1 MKTNYTIAFVLTL
14 TLVLSSCKKDEKTT
28 TTKTEVTTEIVKTSS
43 ELKITPIEHATMV
56 LEYENKVIYVD
67 PFGGKEAFKNQKPA
81 DLVFITDIH
90 FDHLDLPTLDSLD
103 LSKATIIAPLAVKNK
118 LPENLQR
125 KTIVLHN
132 GNSKTLKNVGIET
145 VPMYNLREEA
155 LHFHAKGRGNGYVL
169 TFGEQRV
176 YISGDT
182 EDIPEM
188 RKLKN
193 IDIAFICMN
202 LPWTMT
208 INSAASA
215 VLDFKPK
222 KVYPYHYRNKE
233 GYSNVGQFKRIVNA
247 TTDNIEVVQL
257 DWYKAK

>member
-1 MKTNYTIAFVLTL
+1 MKTYYLFGLAAALTF
-14 TLVLSSCKKDEKTT
+14 TSCKKDEKTT
-28 TTKTEVTTEIVKTSS
+28 TETEVTTSVKKTISEI
-43 ELKITPIEHATMV
+43 KITPLEHATMV
-56 LEYENKVIYVD
+56 LEYEDKVIYVD
-67 PFGGKEAFKNQKPA
+67 PFGGKEAFKGQKPA

-103 LSKATIIAPLAVKNK
+103 LNKASIVAPLAVKEK
-118 LPENLQR
+118 LPKHLQR

-132 GNSKTLKNVGIET
+132 GNSKTLKDVGIET

-155 LHFHAKGRGNGYVL
+155 LHFHEKGRGNGYIL
-169 TFGEQRV
+169 TFGDQRV

-208 INSAASA
+208 VESAADA

-222 KVYPYHYRNKE
+222 QVYPYHYRNKE
-233 GYSNVGQFKRIVNA
+233 GFSDVAKFKMLVNA
-247 TTDNIEVVQL
+247 ASDDIEVVQL
-257 DWYKAK
+257 DWYNSK